1 MNMKSSR
8 PYFSTAFGSI
18 LIVVFAVVAQATAP
32 KGWFVAGSKPESYES
47 GLDPSTPHL
56 DHASAYLR
64 AKSASVE
71 GFGTLMQD
79 FRADHYLGK
88 RVRFSAFVKTAD
100 AKNWAGLWMR
110 VDKGEK
116 SVAFDN
122 MQDRPMRGNTD
133 WEKCEVVLDVPS
145 DATGVFLG
153 VLLAG
158 GGEVWI
164 NDAKIEVVG
173 GEVPITGSAQTHTM
187 TDEPENLDFRE

>member
-1 MNMKSSR
+1 MKSSR
-8 PYFSTAFGSI
+8 PYFSTAIATI
-18 LIVVFAVVAQATAP
+18 LIVMFAVAAQATAP
-32 KGWFVAGSKPESYES
+32 RGWFVAGSKPQSYES
-47 GLDPSTPHL
+47 GLDPSTPHME
-56 DHASAYLR
+56 HASAYLK
-64 AKSASVE
+64 AKSSSVD
-71 GFGTLMQD
+71 GFGTLMQH

-110 VDKGEK
+110 VDKGQN

-122 MQDRPMRGNTD
+122 MQDRPIRGDTD
-133 WEKCEVVLDVPS
+133 WRKCEVVLDVPQ
-145 DATGVFLG
+145 DATGVFFG

-173 GEVPITGSAQTHTM
+173 GEVPPTGGAQNHAM
-187 TDEPENLDFRE
+187 TDEPENLDFKE